1 MLIRKFDKHYEFT
14 APTTDGTFIVTLILD
29 INGQETLNTQPV
41 GVSVKFPPRILENG
55 TIRKAIGEEKW
66 KNFERMKSMNVT
78 TLFI

>member
-1 MLIRKFDKHYEFT
+1 MLVRKFDKNYEFT
-14 APTTDGTFIVTLILD
+14 ATTTDGTFIVTLILD

-41 GVSVKFPPRILENG
+41 GVSLKFPPRNLENG

>member
-14 APTTDGTFIVTLILD
+14 SPTTDGAFIVTLILD
-29 INGQETLNTQPV
+29 FNGQETLNTQPV

-66 KNFERMKSMNVT
+66 KNFERMKRMDVT
-78 TLFI
+78 TLFV